1 MRKLRPSLQKQ
12 ESIIAWLFILPT
24 LIGLGIF
31 VFGALIYSLYIS
43 FTRWDMLT
51 PARWVG
57 LDNYLYIFRD
67 PYFVQCMYN
76 TLYFVVL
83 IVPLGIV
90 IALAMAMLLNQKVK
104 GLSFFRAAYYTPSIT
119 STIAIGLVWLWIF
132 NPDQGVIN
140 SLLSSLGVTN
150 LPRWL
155 ESVVWAKPALSIM
168 RIWQVSGY
176 YMIMYLAGLQSI
188 PDSLY
193 EAAEIDGANFWQ
205 KTKYITIPM
214 LSNTTFFVTIML
226 FIEVF
231 NLFEAIYVMTEGR
244 PGGSTNTILYYI
256 YTEAFES
263 YRMGYA
269 SALAWVLFAI
279 LFVFTLARFMRRK
292 NKENIGI

>member
-1 MRKLRPSLQKQ
+1 MRKLRTSLQKQ

-57 LDNYLYIFRD
+57 LGNYLYIFRD

-205 KTKYITIPM
+205 KTKHITIPM